1 MSTSDR
7 LGLKP
12 RYSTLAA
19 RPGSN
24 IALIAIVITYCSLTS
39 SGCYNTSQLA
49 RQEIA
54 SAIASPSPIAS
65 AAPELTTRS
74 TQEPSHNDQ
83 ELQAPSDLRPGLLEV
98 LTGPPIEAGGTVL
111 VFQVSTLTG
120 YFQLGLRANL
130 APKSVK
136 YVVSLIDAQA
146 FKGQTIS
153 LKEKDFPTF
162 SAAKKNIVTSRPL
175 QEKNRIKPAAG
186 LIYFDRHS
194 KFGLTLTDKA
204 KVPPSWVCIGQI
216 KIDGSTL
223 DTWAKKPPA
232 PPKITS
238 ISSNFAM

>member
-7 LGLKP
+7 LRLTPK
-12 RYSTLAA
+12 YSTLAV

-24 IALIAIVITYCSLTS
+24 ILLIAIAIAYCSLTS
-39 SGCYNTSQLA
+39 SGCYNTSPLA
-49 RQEIA
+49 RQEVA
-54 SAIASPSPIAS
+54 SAVASPSSTAS
-65 AAPELTTRS
+65 AAPELTVI
-74 TQEPSHNDQ
+74 EPSEPSGE

-98 LTGPPIEAGGTVL
+98 LTGPPIEAGGTVE
-111 VFQVSTLTG
+111 VFQVSTSAG

-136 YVVSLIDAQA
+136 YVISLINAHA

-153 LKEKDFPTF
+153 LKEQDFPTF
-162 SAAKKNIVTSRPL
+162 SAAKKNIGSSSPL
-175 QEKNRIKPAAG
+175 QEKNLIKPAPG

-216 KIDGSTL
+216 KVDGSTL
-223 DTWAKKPPA
+223 DTWAKKLSA
-232 PPKITS
+232 PPKITK